1 MPQVFM
7 KEEKLISSIVMIT
20 FLGLWFIVLF
30 TFGLLV
36 YQTTSYQ
43 NQVDDLI
50 KENARITTLWF
61 EEKLS
66 NEII

>member
-7 KEEKLISSIVMIT
+7 KEERLISSIVMIT

-36 YQTTSYQ
+36 YQTSSYQ
-43 NQVDDLI
+43 GQVDDLI
-50 KENARITTLWF
+50 KENARITTLWM
-61 EEKLS
+61 EK
-66 NEII
+66 N

>member
-1 MPQVFM
+1 M
-7 KEEKLISSIVMIT
+7 KEEKLISSIVLIS
-20 FLGLWFIVLF
+20 FLALWFLVLF

-50 KENARITTLWF
+50 KENARITTLWL
-61 EEKLS
+61 EEK
-66 NEII
+66 

>member
-1 MPQVFM
+1 MPKVFM

-36 YQTTSYQ
+36 SQTSSYQ

-50 KENARITTLWF
+50 KENAKITTLWM
-61 EEKLS
+61 EK
-66 NEII
+66 N

>member
-1 MPQVFM
+1 M
-7 KEEKLISSIVMIT
+7 KEDKLISSIVMIT

-36 YQTTSYQ
+36 SQTSSYQ

-50 KENARITTLWF
+50 KENARITTLWL
-61 EEKLS
+61 EEK
-66 NEII
+66 

>member
-1 MPQVFM
+1 MT
-7 KEEKLISSIVMIT
+7 EEKLTTSIVLIT

-36 YQTTSYQ
+36 SQTSSYQ

-50 KENARITTLWF
+50 KENAKITTLWM
-61 EEKLS
+61 EK
-66 NEII
+66 N

>member
-1 MPQVFM
+1 M

-36 YQTTSYQ
+36 SQTSSYQ
-43 NQVDDLI
+43 NQVDYLI
-50 KENARITTLWF
+50 KENARITTLWL
-61 EEKLS
+61 EEK
-66 NEII
+66 

>member
-1 MPQVFM
+1 M
-7 KEEKLISSIVMIT
+7 KEERLISSIVMIT

-50 KENARITTLWF
+50 KENARITSLWL
-61 EEKLS
+61 EEK
-66 NEII
+66 

>member
-7 KEEKLISSIVMIT
+7 KEEKLISSIVLIS
-20 FLGLWFIVLF
+20 FLALWFLVLF
-30 TFGLLV
+30 TFGLQV

-50 KENARITTLWF
+50 KENARITTLWL
-61 EEKLS
+61 EEK
-66 NEII
+66 

>member
-1 MPQVFM
+1 M
-7 KEEKLISSIVMIT
+7 KEERLISSIVMIT

-50 KENARITTLWF
+50 KENARITTLWL
-61 EEKLS
+61 EEK
-66 NEII
+66 

>member
-1 MPQVFM
+1 MPKVFM

-36 YQTTSYQ
+36 SQTSSYQ
-43 NQVDDLI
+43 NQVDKLI
-50 KENARITTLWF
+50 KENAKITTLWL
-61 EEKLS
+61 EGK
-66 NEII
+66 

>member
-1 MPQVFM
+1 M
-7 KEEKLISSIVMIT
+7 KEERLISSIVMIS
-20 FLGLWFIVLF
+20 FLALWFLVLF

-50 KENARITTLWF
+50 KENARITSLWL
-61 EEKLS
+61 EEK
-66 NEII
+66 